1 MPVKGRVVRLVGFGL
16 VLALAAA
23 LLPSRGVSAQS
34 VPGRPSGLSVVSV
47 AHDSVALVWDDP
59 GDASVTHY
67 RVLRRDRDVDA
78 VGVFATI
85 EDDTGSAAVSFV
97 DEGAEPS
104 RRYVYRVVAV
114 SEHVESPRSGYVRV
128 DTPAAPVSPGLSGL
142 SGVMGGTRASPGL
155 LWSATMTAG
164 VAALG
169 AADYFGYSEFTSTG
183 ALDPTGFDYDGD
195 RVDVVYFGHVPSSGD
210 LYLGLRGP
218 VVGGAVLGVGGAQ
231 FALADAS
238 VDQVGP
244 AWRYRWDA
252 AGIAW
257 GPGDRVEVRLGAVGA
272 DEAVPEPPTG
282 FRALMLYGAV
292 QLSWDAA
299 PSSGGVDAS
308 YQVWREDTGPGAA
321 GLVQLVQ
328 VDGAA
333 YRDSVIAAG
342 SAYRYG
348 VSLRYGQGARSAVSG
363 TVTVQVPPLLADS
376 APGLERIA
384 VGTSPGVALDP
395 GRSRYDVT
403 LDGPGGETRVEL
415 QANAFDAALQS
426 QVVRADDLEVR
437 DQDLAAPVALS
448 EHGDTLMIVR
458 VVSPDGH
465 RRRAYVLRL
474 RPPGDTS
481 TRSLARSAS
490 PATRTN
496 HLTQQQATDPRL
508 SALGVSPG
516 SLMPAFAADTFEYTV
531 AVSHDTAQ
539 ITVAATPAA
548 DAAAMV
554 AAADADAVTEGHQ
567 VALNA
572 AEPGG
577 PSTQT
582 AIIVVVSNGDRL
594 DSYTIVVN
602 RAAPP
607 SDDTTLS
614 ALALTGIE
622 LQPAF
627 DAATA
632 AYTATVAHHTETVTV
647 TVTANHNHSRLVVSP
662 PDADPVMLGHQVSVE
677 AAAPGQQSAQTL
689 IAVAVTAQDGTRRTY
704 AVTVTRPVGSLS
716 DQVTMELPEG
726 CVLYDLGAGDETP
739 RRAWHDGCDSLDR
752 TDPQRAALYYRL
764 YVGERSEVRLRVHG
778 ETSSHLL
785 VRSASGLILAHDGQ
799 FDNPQYYDARL
810 TRTLPRGVYVIEVAA
825 HWRHLDRGHRLEFRG
840 SGILAPLAHRLD
852 ALSVSDVNLANFNP
866 GTGSYHR
873 NVAADVTAVTVTATP
888 TFSES
893 TVAISPPD
901 SDPGTDA
908 HEVALDSDGLTE
920 LTVTVASP
928 QFPSLTTTYTVALN
942 RLPDTTSPLSD
953 DNRLSALSLTGIDIG
968 AFDPDDENYSYTLGF
983 YDSLN
988 GLTAT
993 VAATTAHSG
1002 ATWEIHPAD
1011 ADPAAAGHQVN
1022 VNGNDTIE
1030 VTVSSQDNDTRRTYT
1045 IEPGPPATRPNPST
1059 DVCYECGDFSNH
1071 SSRDLRANGDQ
1082 ITVVTDYPIGS
1093 TFYTFDMNTGD
1104 LVEQFTVAGSGSRK
1118 VNSFWTD
1125 GETLWVTYWWGY
1137 SIYAYSYA
1145 TKARLPAEDI
1155 SRDPKLDPN
1164 GSIWSDGTTMYINKR
1179 GLVEGY
1185 DIATKQLQ
1193 STVRLQGSWHSIRS
1207 SMWSDGTTLWV
1218 ASEDVHIMAYD
1229 LRTGAR
1235 VPGLDLKTNTAA
1247 RGIWSDGATVWVL
1260 QYPRDIKAYTLPEN
1274 ARLKQLSLDVGV
1286 MGLFNNGIFE
1296 YQATVPSATTTVTVT
1311 AEQAFTGGSS
1321 SVAIDAADA
1330 DAANGHQVSL
1340 NPNGP
1345 TTVTVTVTAPNGT
1358 DTEIYT
1364 VTVTKEP

>member
-1 MPVKGRVVRLVGFGL
+1 MPVKGRVVRLVGLGL

-114 SEHVESPRSGYVRV
+114 SEHVESPRSAYVRV
-128 DTPAAPVSPGLSGL
+128 DTPAAPVSPGLSG
-142 SGVMGGTRASPGL
+142 VIGGTLASPGS

-231 FALADAS
+231 FALADAG

-415 QANAFDAALQS
+415 QANAFDAALQG

-474 RPPGDTS
+474 RPPGDTP

-516 SLMPAFAADTFEYTV
+516 SLTPAFAADTFEYTV

-614 ALALTGIE
+614 ALTLTGIE

-647 TVTANHNHSRLVVSP
+647 TVTAAATASAATIEIEP
-662 PDADPVMLGHQVSVE
+662 ADADAVTEGHQIDL
-677 AAAPGQQSAQTL
+677 APAST
-689 IAVAVTAQDGTRRTY
+689 VTVTVTAQDGTTATY
-704 AVTVTRPVGSLS
+704 TVTVYRASPDAFGWVVVDDFKELAADNHDPWAIWSDGTTMWVNNPWSPNRLFAYGLADMAPDPGKDIAVLRSHVSSLGMWS
-716 DQVTMELPEG
+716 DGAIIWVAQDG
-726 CVLYDLGAGDETP
+726 DFDKIYAYDL
-739 RRAWHDGCDSLDR
+739 
-752 TDPQRAALYYRL
+752 
-764 YVGERSEVRLRVHG
+764 
-778 ETSSHLL
+778 
-785 VRSASGLILAHDGQ
+785 ASGAHRPDR
-799 FDNPQYYDARL
+799 DIDTIDDAGNDS
-810 TRTLPRGVYVIEVAA
+810 PRGVWSDGTTMWVADGYDRKMFAYDLASGARRPDRDIDTLDDAGNGSPTGVWSDGTTMWVIDDYDNKIYAYELASGTRSPGLDFNTLAA
-825 HWRHLDRGHRLEFRG
+825 AGNKAPKGLWSD
-840 SGILAPLAHRLD
+840 GITMW
-852 ALSVSDVNLANFNP
+852 VSDHVDDRLYAYNMPSKTLLKSLEL
-866 GTGSYHR
+866 TGVDIGSFRKSITGY
-873 NVAADVTAVTVTATP
+873 TARVPSTTTSTTVTAT
-888 TFSES
+888 
-893 TVAISPPD
+893 A
-901 SDPGTDA
+901 A
-908 HEVALDSDGLTE
+908 SDGAAVTIAPADADAQAAGHQVSLSTGDN
-920 LTVTVASP
+920 TVTVTVVNGADIR
-928 QFPSLTTTYTVALN
+928 TYTAVITRTTFAALSG
-942 RLPDTTSPLSD
+942 DAT
-953 DNRLSALSLTGIDIG
+953 LSALSLTGVDFG
-968 AFDPDDENYSYTLGF
+968 AFSSATTRYAADVRSV
-983 YDSLN
+983 
-988 GLTAT
+988 TAT
-993 VAATTAHSG
+993 TVT
-1002 ATWEIHPAD
+1002 
-1011 ADPAAAGHQVN
+1011 AAGTDAN
-1022 VNGNDTIE
+1022 AA
-1030 VTVSSQDNDTRRTYT
+1030 VTVSPPTPTRR
-1045 IEPGPPATRPNPST
+1045 PKATRSAWPKASTPS
-1059 DVCYECGDFSNH
+1059 
-1071 SSRDLRANGDQ
+1071 
-1082 ITVVTDYPIGS
+1082 
-1093 TFYTFDMNTGD
+1093 
-1104 LVEQFTVAGSGSRK
+1104 
-1118 VNSFWTD
+1118 
-1125 GETLWVTYWWGY
+1125 
-1137 SIYAYSYA
+1137 
-1145 TKARLPAEDI
+1145 
-1155 SRDPKLDPN
+1155 
-1164 GSIWSDGTTMYINKR
+1164 
-1179 GLVEGY
+1179 
-1185 DIATKQLQ
+1185 
-1193 STVRLQGSWHSIRS
+1193 
-1207 SMWSDGTTLWV
+1207 
-1218 ASEDVHIMAYD
+1218 
-1229 LRTGAR
+1229 
-1235 VPGLDLKTNTAA
+1235 
-1247 RGIWSDGATVWVL
+1247 
-1260 QYPRDIKAYTLPEN
+1260 
-1274 ARLKQLSLDVGV
+1274 
-1286 MGLFNNGIFE
+1286 
-1296 YQATVPSATTTVTVT
+1296 PSAWSPPT
-1311 AEQAFTGGSS
+1311 A
-1321 SVAIDAADA
+1321 
-1330 DAANGHQVSL
+1330 
-1340 NPNGP
+1340 
-1345 TTVTVTVTAPNGT
+1345 GT
-1358 DTEIYT
+1358 R
-1364 VTVTKEP
+1364 